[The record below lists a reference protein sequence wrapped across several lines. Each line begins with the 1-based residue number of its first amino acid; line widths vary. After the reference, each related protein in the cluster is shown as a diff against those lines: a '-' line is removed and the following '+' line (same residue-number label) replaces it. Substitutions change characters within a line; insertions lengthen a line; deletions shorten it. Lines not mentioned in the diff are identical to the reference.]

1 VVAVVQVKQVMGQ
14 RMAMLKVVMV
24 QILTL
29 RGQQQH
35 RQGLVVIMLVV
46 VVVVKVRE
54 VKTLLAMVV

>member
-1 VVAVVQVKQVMGQ
+1 MS
-14 RMAMLKVVMV
+14 KVVMV

-35 RQGLVVIMLVV
+35 RQGMVVIMLVV
-46 VVVVKVRE
+46 VAVVKVLE